1 MNLAP
6 VATSSIRLN
15 HPLPY
20 HLVDKRGVLIA
31 KKGFVVESE
40 KHLLEIAAQSGGLF
54 IDVENNENQAP
65 KDVQR
70 AFVEELQTM
79 VRKERSLGEI
89 ANTRVPTE
97 ASRKRAAIESD
108 RIDWLDLQVQCN
120 SLLRNSTP
128 ETFDERLET
137 VSGILA
143 HQLQRNPDGVLF
155 ALIYLSASEIRMYS
169 ATHSMLVA
177 VICALA
183 AKDSLSWPSDEQ
195 DIVFKA
201 ALTMNLGMSELQDRL
216 AAQRSSVDA
225 FQRTEINA
233 HCEKSVELLTAMGV
247 KDALWLDAVLSH
259 HGQIPGPLAGRS
271 NAERLARLI
280 HRADLF
286 AARLAPRATR
296 QPSSATAIM
305 KACYFDELGKV
316 DEAGTA
322 LLKVLGIHQ
331 PGTFVKLVSGEIAAV
346 ARRGENIKT
355 PKVAVIL
362 NRDGGPV
369 SEPYI
374 RDTAQKAYSIEAG
387 VQRSDVKVNLNLER
401 MLALTT

>member
-6 VATSSIRLN
+6 VATASIRLN

-40 KHLLEIAAQSGGLF
+40 KHLLDIAAQSGGLF
-54 IDVENNENQAP
+54 IDVDNNENQAP

-79 VRKERSLGEI
+79 VRRERSLGEI
-89 ANTRVPTE
+89 AKARVPTE
-97 ASRKRAAIESD
+97 ANRKRAVIESD
-108 RIDWLDLQVQCN
+108 RVDWLDLQVQCN

-128 ETFDERLET
+128 ETFDDRLET
-137 VSGILA
+137 VCGILA
-143 HQLQRNPDGVLF
+143 HQIQRNPDGVLF
-155 ALIYLSASEIRMYS
+155 ALIYLSASEFRMYS

-183 AKDSLSWPSDEQ
+183 ARDILHWPTEEQ
-195 DIVFKA
+195 DVLFKA
-201 ALTMNLGMSELQDRL
+201 SLTMNVGMTELQDRL
-216 AAQRSSVDA
+216 ASQRNATDV
-225 FQRTEINA
+225 FQRTEIKE
-233 HCEKSVELLTAMGV
+233 HSEKSVELLKAMGV
-247 KDALWLDAVLSH
+247 QDPLWLDAVLTH
-259 HGQIPGPLAGRS
+259 HAQIPGPLADRS
-271 NAERLARLI
+271 TAGRLARLI
-280 HRADLF
+280 GRADIL

-296 QPSSATAIM
+296 QPSVATAIM

-331 PGTFVKLVSGEIAAV
+331 PGTFVKLISGEIAAV
-346 ARRGENIKT
+346 VRRGENIKM

-369 SEPYI
+369 AEPYV
-374 RDTAQKAYSIEAG
+374 RDTSHKAYAIESG

-401 MLALTT
+401 MLALTN